1 MEFTKTYNE
10 LKSIFSL
17 NVEKS
22 QIVETEIEIR
32 FLQFTSKSCATLP
45 FDVSNAQASL
55 HNTYAETDESITE
68 NKTFKYP
75 IFLPNANKAQSKA
88 IILLHGLNE
97 RSWVKYLPWAYYLVQ
112 ATNRP
117 VILFPIAFHINRS
130 PESWANPRAM
140 LPILNSRQQISNIEL
155 STFANAALSQ
165 RLSDN
170 PLRFFLSGKQSADD
184 IIHLLKTIQNGD
196 YPFLEKNAQVDFF
209 SYSIGAFLSQI
220 LFLANPNGL
229 LDKSRLF
236 MFCGGA
242 HFCDM
247 NGTSRLIMD
256 SHAYTNLI
264 KYYLC
269 DFLDELK
276 TSSPLSKFING
287 SNIGEAF
294 ISMISPECKTDYRN
308 SRLEALSNRIRI
320 VSLKKDMVIPS
331 NNIQSTFACTKSK
344 LKSVVNEL
352 DFPYTYSHEVPFPVY
367 NNPQSM
373 LVDQCFEKVFRPAAD
388 FLI

>member
-22 QIVETEIEIR
+22 YIEETGIEIR
-32 FLQFTSKSCATLP
+32 FLQFTSKSCAVLP
-45 FDVSNAQASL
+45 SDVRNAQASL
-55 HNTYAETDESITE
+55 HQIYAETDESITE

-75 IFLPNANKAQSKA
+75 IFMPNGNKAHSKA
-88 IILLHGLNE
+88 IVLLHGLNE

-112 ATNRP
+112 ATNKP

-130 PESWANPRAM
+130 PDSWANPRAM

-155 STFANAALSQ
+155 PTFANAALSQ

-196 YPFLEKNAQVDFF
+196 YPILEKNAHVDFF

-256 SHAYTNLI
+256 SHAYTNLL
-264 KYYLC
+264 KYYLS
-269 DFLDELK
+269 DFLNETK
-276 TSSPLSKFING
+276 TSSPLSEFING

-294 ISMISPECKTDYRN
+294 ISMISPECKTEYRN
-308 SRLEALSNRIRI
+308 SRLEALSDRIGI
-320 VSLKKDMVIPS
+320 VSLMKDKVIPS
-331 NNIQSTFACTKSK
+331 SNILSTFACVKNR
-344 LKSVVNEL
+344 LKGMVNEF
-352 DFPYTYSHEVPFPVY
+352 DFPYTYSHEVPFPIL
-367 NNPQSM
+367 NNPQAM